1 MPTFTPH
8 PYQRR
13 AKQHVLDMPCSALWM
28 EMGLGKT
35 PTTLSAIETLLD
47 RLEVRRVLIVAPKRV
62 ALNTWPEEIA
72 KWGFRVRL
80 QTINGTPA
88 QRIKQLDADADAW
101 TINYELIPWLVEHYG
116 NGKHWPFDM
125 LVIDEAS
132 KVKHHQTSRVKALRK
147 VRKHISR
154 VVELTGTPAP
164 NGLIDLWAQI
174 YLLDAGERLFKTL
187 GRYRERWF
195 DADYLGYHYTPRRD
209 ADTEI
214 HQRLADICLTLR
226 AEDYLSIPDANP
238 VNVYVDLPASARKVY
253 RALERE
259 MFIELEQSEIT
270 AVNAAALTNKCR
282 QIANGAII
290 HDDKHWEVL
299 HAAKIDA
306 LRDIADEAQGEPI
319 LVAYAYKSD
328 RERLLQAFPHAQ
340 TIDDGGTIDRWNKGQ
355 VPMLIAQPASAGH
368 GLNLQYGGRMI
379 VWFGL
384 DWSLELYQQFNA
396 RLHRQGQTKP
406 VFIYH
411 IIAKDTVDRLIL
423 ERLQTKRAAQDI
435 LLDALKLR
443 GTASA

>member
-1 MPTFTPH
+1 MPTFTLH

-13 AKQHVLDMPCSALWM
+13 AKQHVLDTPCSALWM
-28 EMGLGKT
+28 EMGLGKSA
-35 PTTLSAIETLLD
+35 TTLSAIETLLD

-80 QTINGTPA
+80 QVLNGTPE
-88 QRIKQLDADADAW
+88 QRIKQLSADADAW
-101 TINYELIPWLVEHYG
+101 AINYELIPWLVEHYG
-116 NGKHWPFDM
+116 NGKRFPFDM

-132 KVKHHQTSRVKALRK
+132 KVKHHQTNRVKALRK
-147 VRKHISR
+147 VRKHINR
-154 VVELTGTPAP
+154 VVQLTGTPAP

-174 YLLDAGERLFKTL
+174 YLLDTGERLFKTL

-195 DADYLGYHYTPRRD
+195 DADYLGYHYTPRAE
-209 ADTEI
+209 ADSEI

-238 VNVYVDLPASARKVY
+238 VIVHVDLPPSARKLY
-253 RALERE
+253 QTLERE

-282 QIANGAII
+282 QIANGAVI
-290 HDDKHWEVL
+290 HDDKHWEAL

-306 LRDIADEAQGEPI
+306 LRGIADEAQGEPI

-411 IIAKDTVDRLIL
+411 IIAKDTVDKLIL
-423 ERLQTKRAAQDI
+423 ERLQTKRDVQDI

-443 GTASA
+443 NAEG